1 MAETTTLSRR
11 RFLEMT
17 AAAAGGLVLGFQL
30 PLGRRGVLAAAE
42 ITETAMNAWLRIAP
56 DDTVTVLVA
65 HSEMGQGVLT
75 SLPMLI
81 AEELEVDWRKVRAEM
96 APVDPV
102 YTDRTLGTQGTGGS
116 TSVRDSFDGLRTAGA
131 RAREMLRAAAA
142 SRWSVPVGECVARNG
157 QVVHPTTGRALQYG
171 AIAEAAAKLQPP
183 ERTTLKDPKDWTLLG
198 KPTPRLD
205 TPLKVNG
212 AAVFGVDVK
221 LPDML
226 VGTIAACPHFGG
238 KLKSVDETPALGVHG
253 VHSVVKLD
261 AAVIVLADG
270 YWPARK
276 AIAALKPQWDPGALA
291 NLSTARMSENFRAS
305 LEQDGAVVHS
315 AGSVRAALAAAAH
328 RVEAVYEVPYLAHAT
343 MEPMNATVRLGSD
356 GADVW
361 APTQFQSVTRD
372 EVAALLG
379 LKPER
384 VQVHTTFLG
393 GGFGRRSEVDFVL
406 YAAHAAKAS
415 GRPVK
420 LIWSREEDMQHDFY
434 RPAAVARFRAGLD
447 AAAHPIAVEAKLVLQ
462 SILDRVFP
470 GSTSNGIDDV
480 AVEGIANMMYG
491 VPNRLVE
498 YVMVREGAPVGFW
511 RSVGHSQNSF
521 FLECF
526 IDELAHA
533 AGRDPIE
540 FRRTLLA
547 QAPRHLAVLDKVAS
561 AAGWGKG
568 LPQERFQ
575 GVALHEEHGTIL
587 AQVAEISI
595 EQGKVLR
602 VHKVTCAVDCGVAIN
617 PSTIAYQIESGIV
630 FGLTA
635 ALYGEI
641 TLEGGRVV
649 QANFDSYEMLK
660 LAQMPAVDVHV
671 IESGARIGGIGEL
684 GVPPIAP
691 AVTNAVFAATGKRIR
706 QLPLAKSGIAGA

>member
-1 MAETTTLSRR
+1 
-11 RFLEMT
+11 
-17 AAAAGGLVLGFQL
+17 
-30 PLGRRGVLAAAE
+30 
-42 ITETAMNAWLRIAP
+42 
-56 DDTVTVLVA
+56 
-65 HSEMGQGVLT
+65 
-75 SLPMLI
+75 
-81 AEELEVDWRKVRAEM
+81 
-96 APVDPV
+96 
-102 YTDRTLGTQGTGGS
+102 
-116 TSVRDSFDGLRTAGA
+116 
-131 RAREMLRAAAA
+131 
-142 SRWSVPVGECVARNG
+142 
-157 QVVHPTTGRALQYG
+157 
-171 AIAEAAAKLQPP
+171 
-183 ERTTLKDPKDWTLLG
+183 
-198 KPTPRLD
+198 
-205 TPLKVNG
+205 
-212 AAVFGVDVK
+212 
-221 LPDML
+221 
-226 VGTIAACPHFGG
+226 
-238 KLKSVDETPALGVHG
+238 
-253 VHSVVKLD
+253 
-261 AAVIVLADG
+261 
-270 YWPARK
+270 
-276 AIAALKPQWDPGALA
+276 
-291 NLSTARMSENFRAS
+291 
-305 LEQDGAVVHS
+305 
-315 AGSVRAALAAAAH
+315 
-328 RVEAVYEVPYLAHAT
+328 
-343 MEPMNATVRLGSD
+343 
-356 GADVW
+356 
-361 APTQFQSVTRD
+361 
-372 EVAALLG
+372 
-379 LKPER
+379 
-384 VQVHTTFLG
+384 
-393 GGFGRRSEVDFVL
+393 
-406 YAAHAAKAS
+406 
-415 GRPVK
+415 
-420 LIWSREEDMQHDFY
+420 
-434 RPAAVARFRAGLD
+434 
-447 AAAHPIAVEAKLVLQ
+447 
-462 SILDRVFP
+462 
-470 GSTSNGIDDV
+470 
-480 AVEGIANMMYG
+480 MMYG